1 MTSPF
6 RFHRF
11 SAAFT
16 ILVPFSGSWGS
27 LKVNRKRCFLV
38 LSVSCLKVSS
48 PCCFIITVIISLPF
62 SQTHS
67 YRQSSSLLST
77 KQPAKYQRYCVC
89 VCEKYTVCLFLT
101 TCRLVRET
109 SQHLA
114 LGRQSR
120 RGRGLGADIFL
131 AQNDTRLWPSP
142 PHSPVGGRGKT
153 SFANCVND
161 EFNLCLTESGKG
173 RESS

>member
-1 MTSPF
+1 MLLYYYCYYF
-6 RFHRF
+6 
-11 SAAFT
+11 FT
-16 ILVPFSGSWGS
+16 ILPDA
-27 LKVNRKRCFLV
+27 L
-38 LSVSCLKVSS
+38 
-48 PCCFIITVIISLPF
+48 ISTEF
-62 SQTHS
+62 ESFVHKTTS
-67 YRQSSSLLST
+67 KIST
-77 KQPAKYQRYCVC
+77 ILCVC